1 VDGDGLPVAGVP
13 FFYHYPGAPEFASIL
28 EAAGEEWYHQGVIK
42 LTGSDGRVSF
52 DVGDGS
58 SCRGAVWPMG
68 KEDVLENLGM
78 LEGTLNRHLNG
89 MWRLA
94 DGGTFPQVP
103 PSVLTMLE
111 AASAPPAPVP
121 EPSPPDGRSDAP
133 AGPPPPPTPAR
144 DNWELLNAKLERIE
158 ELVAKLIAE

>member
-1 VDGDGLPVAGVP
+1 
-13 FFYHYPGAPEFASIL
+13 
-28 EAAGEEWYHQGVIK
+28 
-42 LTGSDGRVSF
+42 
-52 DVGDGS
+52 
-58 SCRGAVWPMG
+58 MG

-89 MWRLA
+89 MWRLEE
-94 DGGTFPQVP
+94 GGTFPQVP
-103 PSVLTMLE
+103 PSVLAMLE
-111 AASAPPAPVP
+111 AAYEPPAPVP
-121 EPSPPDGRSDAP
+121 GPSPADGRSDAL